1 MKNLLFILF
10 CFFCLYGQ
18 AQDLKFDDSGKFKIV
33 QFTDVHFMIDNE
45 ASLSSIAMM
54 NKVLDTEKPNL
65 VVFSG
70 DIVTSKDIKKAWD
83 TVLDVVISRNIP
95 YVVTLGNH
103 DDEGLWTRTQIAE
116 YLVTKNGIVN
126 NIATIN
132 KVDGVLNSAIC
143 INNGKNE
150 NAAILYVM
158 DSNAYSTLAQV
169 KGYGWFS
176 SSQINWY
183 KEESIK
189 LKKSNMD
196 TLPAL
201 AFFHIPLPEYSIAFN
216 DLRHKRIGVRYEAE
230 CSRAI
235 NSGMYAAMLESGDV
249 MGVFVGHDHV
259 NDYLVDYYDIALAYG
274 CFSGSATTYQRA
286 KNGARIIVLLENER
300 KFETYI
306 REYDDNIIYR
316 TNFPF

>member
-54 NKVLDTEKPNL
+54 NKVLDGEKPNL

-83 TVLDVVISRNIP
+83 IVLDVVISRNIP

-189 LKKSNMD
+189 LKKSSMD

-216 DLRHKRIGVRYEAE
+216 DLRHKRIGVRYETE
-230 CSRAI
+230 CSPAI

-259 NDYLVDYYDIALAYG
+259 NDYLVD
-274 CFSGSATTYQRA
+274 
-286 KNGARIIVLLENER
+286 
-300 KFETYI
+300 
-306 REYDDNIIYR
+306 
-316 TNFPF
+316 